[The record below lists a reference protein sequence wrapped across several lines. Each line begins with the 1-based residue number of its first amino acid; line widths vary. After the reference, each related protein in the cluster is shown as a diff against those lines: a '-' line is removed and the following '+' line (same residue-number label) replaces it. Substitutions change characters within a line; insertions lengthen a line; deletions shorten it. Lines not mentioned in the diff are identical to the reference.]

1 MMLDQEILSDFI
13 SEAREHL
20 ETIEPNLLEL
30 EKNPS
35 NAALLNDI
43 FRPIHSLK
51 GASGF
56 LNLSKMNHL
65 AHRAENVLDELRKGT
80 IHNSPDIM
88 DIILSST
95 DVLRQLLDNLEQQ
108 GNEGDLDVQDIITS
122 LDHLLK
128 PEVVSDSASRPESD
142 HKSKPTHEPQQPDVV
157 STRREDNQ
165 GYALTVN
172 SPEHLSDF
180 LEEASE
186 TVSHLNAALLKMEK
200 GALDDLV
207 LVNDTFR
214 FFHNLK
220 GNSALIGYRELNE
233 LTHEAESL
241 LNHFRNQETMPDE
254 QTIDL
259 LLNVTDAVE
268 NLVKAIDGDTA
279 SVTPQDTTWLLT
291 ELMALQT
298 GGQDDQGSGT
308 TAGQDMPFDPD
319 KVQELQAD
327 QEDLQVYQNAVHQQ
341 FENIRL
347 AFKHLE
353 ADPDHRDSID
363 SLYRSFDSLSNACS
377 YMGFDDAGDYA
388 KRTANLV
395 DQGRRSGQGFE
406 LMLSILDQESD
417 ILQDMVTQHLSV
429 FQDSSESS
437 PEQSWS
443 EDAVQI
449 PEDGSVQVDQV
460 QAMQVAEDVQASEE
474 SSPAREATPE
484 AAAPDRPACPPAAA
498 SQTKVTSTIRVDHER
513 LDHLM
518 NLIGELIINRNRYS
532 LLTRELEEG
541 RDIGQIVQHL
551 SETTDAMARI
561 SDDLQDTI
569 MQVRMVP
576 VKTVFSKFPRLVRDL
591 SRKSGKRVELITEGE
606 ETELDKS
613 VVEAIGDPL
622 VHLIRNAMDHGL
634 EDAEAR
640 KRAGKDETGHIWLRA
655 SHEGNAVVIEVQ
667 DDGKGIDP
675 AVVKNKA
682 MEKDILSQE
691 EADKLDDREAI
702 ELIFAPGFSTAGQVT
717 DISGRGVG
725 MDVVRNNIKNL
736 NGNVTVSSS
745 LGQGSTFTLSLPLTL
760 AIIEALL
767 VKVAGQTY
775 AIPLDAVSETTKIS
789 AHQVS
794 EINKRQATTLR
805 GQVLGLV
812 ELSELLGLDSES
824 ARRDILPLVIISVND
839 KRLGL
844 IVDSL
849 LHRQEIVIK
858 SMGQYLGDL
867 QGLSGATIMGD
878 GSVILIL
885 DPNEIFQQAATRAA

>member
-1 MMLDQEILSDFI
+1 MLDQEILGDFI

-30 EKNPS
+30 EKSPES
-35 NAALLNDI
+35 TDLLNDI

-56 LNLSKMNHL
+56 LNLTKMNQL
-65 AHRAENVLDELRKGT
+65 AHRAENVLDELRKGSLRNT
-80 IHNSPDIM
+80 PEIM
-88 DIILSST
+88 DIILNST

-108 GNEGDLDVQDIITS
+108 ADEGDIDVQDSIRA
-122 LDHLLK
+122 LDELLR
-128 PEVVSDSASRPESD
+128 PGGGAS
-142 HKSKPTHEPQQPDVV
+142 PDQAGKNDPGGQAGIPAG
-157 STRREDNQ
+157 RAHRQEGK
-165 GYALTVN
+165 GYALTIN
-172 SPEHLSDF
+172 SPEHLADF

-186 TVSHLNAALLKMEK
+186 TVAQLNATLLKMERGSGK
-200 GALDDLV
+200 DLE

-220 GNSALIGYRELNE
+220 GNSALIGYQELNE

-241 LNHFRNQETMPDE
+241 LNSFRTRKVMPDDS
-254 QTIDL
+254 TIDL
-259 LLNVTDAVE
+259 LLKVTDVVE
-268 NLVKAIDGDTA
+268 NLIKGVDA
-279 SVTPQDTTWLLT
+279 S
-291 ELMALQT
+291 
-298 GGQDDQGSGT
+298 SGT
-308 TAGQDMPFDPD
+308 VVPEDISQLLDQL
-319 KVQELQAD
+319 VSLQAD
-327 QEDLQVYQNAVHQQ
+327 EHAGADAGSDQEQFFSLDPDRARELGVDPEDLQVYQNAMSQQ
-341 FENIRL
+341 FANIRL
-347 AFKHLE
+347 AFSRLE
-353 ADPDHRDSID
+353 GDPDHQDSID
-363 SLYRSFDSLSNACS
+363 SLYRSFDSLANASS
-377 YMGFDDAGDYA
+377 YMDFADLSDYA
-388 KRTANLV
+388 RRTANLV

-406 LMLSILDQESD
+406 LMLSILDQETD
-417 ILQDMVTQHLSV
+417 ILQDMVQQSLSP
-429 FQDSSESS
+429 FQTGPEEGAAEGPQTLESEAGAEAPSRRVEQPMETETPNDARA
-437 PEQSWS
+437 PET
-443 EDAVQI
+443 
-449 PEDGSVQVDQV
+449 GS
-460 QAMQVAEDVQASEE
+460 AP
-474 SSPAREATPE
+474 SPAEPE
-484 AAAPDRPACPPAAA
+484 TADPCAGDGGSSLQAVA
-498 SQTKVTSTIRVDHER
+498 SQTKVTTTIRVDHER

-541 RDIGQIVQHL
+541 RDISQIVQHL

-591 SRKSGKRVELITEGE
+591 SRKSGKKVELITEGE

-634 EDAEAR
+634 EASDVRE
-640 KRAGKDETGHIWLRA
+640 RAGKSETGHIWLRA

-675 AVVKNKA
+675 EVIRTKAV
-682 MEKDILSQE
+682 EKGILSRE
-691 EADKLDDREAI
+691 EVDKLDDKDAV
-702 ELIFAPGFSTAGQVT
+702 ELIFAPGFSTAGEIT

-736 NGNVTVSSS
+736 NGNVTVSSQF
-745 LGQGSTFTLSLPLTL
+745 GQGSTFTLSLPLTL

-789 AHQVS
+789 AQQVS
-794 EINKRQATTLR
+794 EVNKRQATTLR
-805 GQVLGLV
+805 GHVLGLV
-812 ELSELLGLDSES
+812 ELSELLGLESES
-824 ARRDILPLVIISVND
+824 EQRDILPLVIISVND

-858 SMGQYLGDL
+858 SMGEYLGDL

-885 DPNEIFQQAATRAA
+885 DPNEVFHQAATRAA

>member
-30 EKNPS
+30 EKTPTNT
-35 NAALLNDI
+35 ALLNDI

-56 LNLSKMNHL
+56 LNLTKMNHL
-65 AHRAENVLDELRKGT
+65 AHRSENVLDELRKGT
-80 IHNSPDIM
+80 IQNSPEVM

-95 DVLRQLLDNLEQQ
+95 DVLRQLLDNLEQL
-108 GNEGDLDVQDIITS
+108 GHEGDIDVHRTIES
-122 LDHLLK
+122 LDELLD
-128 PEVVSDSASRPESD
+128 PGTSSASSSSEATDRVEDTEEPERP
-142 HKSKPTHEPQQPDVV
+142 
-157 STRREDNQ
+157 STRSRQKPDQ
-165 GYALTVN
+165 APGYRLTIN

-180 LEEASE
+180 LEEASD
-186 TVSHLNAALLKMEK
+186 TVSQLNAALLKMEK
-200 GALDDLV
+200 SPQEDLE

-241 LNHFRNQETMPDE
+241 LNRFRTQQAMPDE
-254 QTIDL
+254 PTIDL
-259 LLNVTDAVE
+259 LLSVTDAVE
-268 NLVKAIDGDTA
+268 GLIKAVDGNAARVVPDDTSA
-279 SVTPQDTTWLLT
+279 LLT
-291 ELMALQT
+291 ELMTLQA
-298 GGQDDQGSGT
+298 GT
-308 TAGQDMPFDPD
+308 ETGQDMAADALQNASIDPH
-319 KVQELQAD
+319 KARELD
-327 QEDLQVYQNAVHQQ
+327 VDPEDLQVFQCAVHQQ

-347 AFKHLE
+347 AFEQLE
-353 ADPDHRDSID
+353 KDPEHQDSID
-363 SLYRSFDSLSNACS
+363 SLFRSFDSLGNACS
-377 YMGFDDAGDYA
+377 YMEFEDVSDYA
-388 KRTANLV
+388 KRTATLV
-395 DQGRRSGQGFE
+395 DQGRCAGQGFE
-406 LMLSILDQESD
+406 LMLSILDQEAD
-417 ILQDMVTQHLSV
+417 ILRDMVDQNLSV
-429 FQDSSESS
+429 FLGGDLSALETSPTQGES
-437 PEQSWS
+437 
-443 EDAVQI
+443 
-449 PEDGSVQVDQV
+449 GFG
-460 QAMQVAEDVQASEE
+460 SEE
-474 SSPAREATPE
+474 APGRES
-484 AAAPDRPACPPAAA
+484 APDVHARGNETAGQEQVCGQQPAAKTA
-498 SQTKVTSTIRVDHER
+498 DPVETSSAPSQAKATTTIRVDHER

-591 SRKSGKRVELITEGE
+591 SRKSGKKVELITEGE

-622 VHLIRNAMDHGL
+622 VHLIRNSMDHGL
-634 EDAEAR
+634 EDADVR
-640 KRAGKDETGHIWLRA
+640 KRAGKGETGHIWLRA

-675 AVVKNKA
+675 EVIKA
-682 MEKDILSQE
+682 KAIEKQILTQE
-691 EADKLDDREAI
+691 EAGKLDDKEAI
-702 ELIFAPGFSTAGQVT
+702 ELIFAPGFSTAGEVT

-736 NGNVTVSSS
+736 NGNVSVSST

-789 AHQVS
+789 ARQVS
-794 EINKRQATTLR
+794 EVNKRQATTLR
-805 GQVLGLV
+805 GHVLGLV
-812 ELSELLGLDSES
+812 ELSELLGLKTEK
-824 ARRDILPLVIISVND
+824 AKRDILPLVIISVND

-844 IVDSL
+844 IVDTL

-885 DPNEIFQQAATRAA
+885 DPNEIFLQAATRAA

>member
-1 MMLDQEILSDFI
+1 MMLDQELLSDFI

-35 NAALLNDI
+35 NSALLNDI

-80 IHNSPDIM
+80 LHNSADIM
-88 DIILSST
+88 DTILSST

-108 GNEGDLDVQDIITS
+108 GQEGDIDVQDIITS
-122 LDHLLK
+122 LDLLLK
-128 PEVVSDSASRPESD
+128 PDGASAPASSPEPD
-142 HKSKPTHEPQQPDVV
+142 QASKPTPEPEQPDVI
-157 STRREDNQ
+157 SAWTEESQ

-186 TVSHLNAALLKMEK
+186 TVSQLNAALLKMEK
-200 GALDDLV
+200 GAQGDLD

-241 LNHFRNQETMPDE
+241 LNHFRNQEAMPDE
-254 QTIDL
+254 QTVDL

-279 SVTPQDTTWLLT
+279 SVIPQDTDWLLT
-291 ELMALQT
+291 ELRALQT
-298 GGQDDQGSGT
+298 GGRDDQGSGC
-308 TAGQDMPFDPD
+308 TAGQEVPFNPD

-327 QEDLQVYQNAVHQQ
+327 QEDLQVFQNAVHQQ
-341 FENIRL
+341 FDNIRL

-353 ADPDHRDSID
+353 ADPDHQDCID
-363 SLYRSFDSLSNACS
+363 SLYRSFDSLSNACG

-388 KRTANLV
+388 KRTASLV
-395 DQGRRSGQGFE
+395 DQGRRSGQSFE
-406 LMLSILDQESD
+406 LMLPILDQESD

-429 FQDSSESS
+429 FQDSPESG
-437 PEQSWS
+437 PEKPWS

-449 PEDGSVQVDQV
+449 PEDGPVQVDEA
-460 QAMQVAEDVQASEE
+460 QAMGVAEDVQPSEE
-474 SSPAREATPE
+474 SAPPRGSTPE
-484 AAAPDRPACPPAAA
+484 AAAPDRQSCPPAAS

-675 AVVKNKA
+675 DVVKNKA
-682 MEKDILSQE
+682 MEKNILSQE

-745 LGQGSTFTLSLPLTL
+745 PGQGSTFTLSLPLTL

-812 ELSELLGLDSES
+812 ELSELLGLNSES
-824 ARRDILPLVIISVND
+824 PRRDILPLVIISVND

-885 DPNEIFQQAATRAA
+885 DPNEIFQQAAIRAA

>member
-1 MMLDQEILSDFI
+1 MMLDQELLSDFI

-35 NAALLNDI
+35 NSALLNDI

-80 IHNSPDIM
+80 LHNSADIM
-88 DIILSST
+88 DTILSST

-108 GNEGDLDVQDIITS
+108 GQEGDIDVQDIITS
-122 LDHLLK
+122 LDLLLK
-128 PEVVSDSASRPESD
+128 PDGASAPASSPEPD
-142 HKSKPTHEPQQPDVV
+142 QVSKPTPEPEQPDMI
-157 STRREDNQ
+157 SAWTEESQ

-186 TVSHLNAALLKMEK
+186 TVSQLNAALLKMEK
-200 GALDDLV
+200 GAQGDLD

-241 LNHFRNQETMPDE
+241 LNHFRNQEAMPDE
-254 QTIDL
+254 QTVDL

-279 SVTPQDTTWLLT
+279 SVIPQDTDWLLT
-291 ELMALQT
+291 ELRALQA
-298 GGQDDQGSGT
+298 GGRDDQGSGC
-308 TAGQDMPFDPD
+308 TAGQEVPFNPD

-327 QEDLQVYQNAVHQQ
+327 QEDLQVFQNAVHQQ
-341 FENIRL
+341 FDNIRL

-353 ADPDHRDSID
+353 ADPDHQDCID
-363 SLYRSFDSLSNACS
+363 SLYRSFDSLSNACG

-388 KRTANLV
+388 KRTASLV
-395 DQGRRSGQGFE
+395 DQGRRSGQSFE
-406 LMLSILDQESD
+406 LMLPILDQESD

-429 FQDSSESS
+429 FQDSPESG
-437 PEQSWS
+437 PEKPWS

-449 PEDGSVQVDQV
+449 PEDGPVQVDEA
-460 QAMQVAEDVQASEE
+460 QAMGVAEDVQPSEE
-474 SSPAREATPE
+474 SAPPRESTPE
-484 AAAPDRPACPPAAA
+484 AAAPDRQSCPPAAS

-675 AVVKNKA
+675 DVVKNKA
-682 MEKDILSQE
+682 MEKNILSQE

-745 LGQGSTFTLSLPLTL
+745 PGQGSTFTLSLPLTL

-812 ELSELLGLDSES
+812 ELSELLGLNSES
-824 ARRDILPLVIISVND
+824 PRRDILPLVIISVND

-885 DPNEIFQQAATRAA
+885 DPNEIFQQAAIRAA

>member
-1 MMLDQEILSDFI
+1 MLDQEILSDFI

-30 EKNPS
+30 EKSPQS
-35 NAALLNDI
+35 TDLLNDI

-56 LNLSKMNHL
+56 LNLTKMNQL
-65 AHRAENVLDELRKGT
+65 AHRAENVLDELRKGALRNT
-80 IHNSPDIM
+80 PELM
-88 DIILSST
+88 DIILNST
-95 DVLRQLLDNLEQQ
+95 DVLRQLLDNLEQRAE
-108 GNEGDLDVQDIITS
+108 EGDIDVQGIILS
-122 LDHLLK
+122 LDELLR
-128 PEVVSDSASRPESD
+128 PGNGASPDQAEAEGADGQARTAANAARKRD
-142 HKSKPTHEPQQPDVV
+142 GKS
-157 STRREDNQ
+157 
-165 GYALTVN
+165 YALTIN
-172 SPEHLSDF
+172 SPEHLADF

-186 TVSHLNAALLKMEK
+186 TVAQLNAALLKMES
-200 GALDDLV
+200 GSGRDLE

-220 GNSALIGYRELNE
+220 GNSALIGYQELNE

-241 LNHFRNQETMPDE
+241 LNAFRTQKIMPDGS
-254 QTIDL
+254 TIDL
-259 LLNVTDAVE
+259 LLNVTDVVE
-268 NLVKAIDGDTA
+268 SLIKGVDA
-279 SVTPQDTTWLLT
+279 
-291 ELMALQT
+291 
-298 GGQDDQGSGT
+298 GSGT
-308 TAGQDMPFDPD
+308 VLPEDISQLLAQLVTLQADEHAGVDAGSDQEQTLSFDPD
-319 KVQELQAD
+319 KARELGID
-327 QEDLQVYQNAVHQQ
+327 PEDLLVYQNAMSQQ
-341 FENIRL
+341 FANIRL
-347 AFKHLE
+347 AFAHLE
-353 ADPDHRDSID
+353 GDPDHQDSID
-363 SLYRSFDSLSNACS
+363 SLYRSFDSLANASS
-377 YMGFDDAGDYA
+377 YMGFADLSDYA
-388 KRTANLV
+388 RRTANLV

-406 LMLSILDQESD
+406 LMLSILDQETD
-417 ILQDMVTQHLSV
+417 ILQDMVQQGLSP
-429 FQDSSESS
+429 FQASPETEAAEQPRTSESEAS
-437 PEQSWS
+437 AGEPCS
-443 EDAVQI
+443 
-449 PEDGSVQVDQV
+449 
-460 QAMQVAEDVQASEE
+460 QAEE
-474 SSPAREATPE
+474 SLETGATGDARPLEAGPAPAPAESKTADSGAGDSASPVQTV
-484 AAAPDRPACPPAAA
+484 A
-498 SQTKVTSTIRVDHER
+498 SQAKVTTTIRVDHER

-541 RDIGQIVQHL
+541 RDISQIVQHL

-591 SRKSGKRVELITEGE
+591 SRKSGKKVELITEGE

-613 VVEAIGDPL
+613 VIEAIGDPL

-634 EDAEAR
+634 EDSGAR
-640 KRAGKDETGHIWLRA
+640 ERAGKSETGHVWLRA

-675 AVVKNKA
+675 EVIRTKAV
-682 MEKDILSQE
+682 EKGILSRE
-691 EADKLDDREAI
+691 EVDKLDDKDAV
-702 ELIFAPGFSTAGQVT
+702 ELIFAPGFSTAGEIT

-736 NGNVTVSSS
+736 NGNVTVSSRF
-745 LGQGSTFTLSLPLTL
+745 GQGSTFTLSLPLTL

-789 AHQVS
+789 AQQVS
-794 EINKRQATTLR
+794 EVNKRQATTLR
-805 GQVLGLV
+805 GHVLGLV
-812 ELSELLGLDSES
+812 ELSELLGLKSES
-824 ARRDILPLVIISVND
+824 VQRDILPLVIISVND

-858 SMGQYLGDL
+858 TMGEYLGDL

-885 DPNEIFQQAATRAA
+885 DPNEVFHQAANRAA